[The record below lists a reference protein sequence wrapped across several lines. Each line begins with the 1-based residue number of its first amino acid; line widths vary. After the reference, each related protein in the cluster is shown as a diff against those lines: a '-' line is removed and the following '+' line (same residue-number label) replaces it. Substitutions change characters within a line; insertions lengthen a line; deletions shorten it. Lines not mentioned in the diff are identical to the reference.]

1 MIRVSLNLNCAKI
14 SKEVLNG
21 KKIDGVIEAVR
32 YKNGQIVSVRG
43 YERRGFTFSDRVLL
57 DRKTLLERLQ
67 KGQQFVAGTRQDL
80 MASTFT
86 LSKPILL
93 EIKPMIANILRPKI
107 M

>member
-1 MIRVSLNLNCAKI
+1 MAK
-14 SKEVLNG
+14 KV
-21 KKIDGVIEAVR
+21 DGVIEAVR

-80 MASTFT
+80 LASTFT

-93 EIKPMIANILRPKI
+93 VKADDREYIATKENVTKDELENVPLF
-107 M
+107 

>member
-1 MIRVSLNLNCAKI
+1 MAK
-14 SKEVLNG
+14 KV
-21 KKIDGVIEAVR
+21 DGVIEAVR

-93 EIKPMIANILRPKI
+93 VKADDREYIATKENVTKDELENVPLF
-107 M
+107 

>member
-1 MIRVSLNLNCAKI
+1 MA
-14 SKEVLNG
+14 

-80 MASTFT
+80 LASTFT

-93 EIKPMIANILRPKI
+93 VKADDREYIATKENVTKDELENVPLF
-107 M
+107 

>member
-1 MIRVSLNLNCAKI
+1 MA
-14 SKEVLNG
+14 

-43 YERRGFTFSDRVLL
+43 YERRGYTFSDRVLL

-93 EIKPMIANILRPKI
+93 VKADDREYIATKDNVTKDELENVPLF
-107 M
+107 